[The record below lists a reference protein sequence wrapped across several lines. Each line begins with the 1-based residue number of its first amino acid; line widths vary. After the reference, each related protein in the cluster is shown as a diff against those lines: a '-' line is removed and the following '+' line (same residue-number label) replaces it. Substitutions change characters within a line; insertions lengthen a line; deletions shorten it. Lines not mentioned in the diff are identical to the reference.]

1 MLAAQTLKPIEP
13 YIVSTAPKAA
23 PDKPYS
29 GFPWWVGLVVEPAM
43 EVQSAELLKRV
54 NVHAYLPQFFKSY
67 CRRGGKRYR
76 RACAVLPGILLCPI
90 EMLQIEN
97 RDEILD
103 WGRVVGFVRGAGRMA
118 VFSKTDVECIRRI
131 EARLNMPD
139 NPVDARAKEIKIGAR
154 VRFIDPQEAA
164 LFGELTVFE
173 VASDNRIGVEGEGL
187 FGKTYTTSAEI
198 EVM

>member
-13 YIVSTAPKAA
+13 YIPPAPKSA

-54 NVHAYLPQFFKSY
+54 NVHAYLAQFYKWY

-76 RACAVLPGILLCPI
+76 RACAVIPGILFCPT
-90 EMLQIEN
+90 EMLEIDN

-103 WGRVVGFVRGAGRMA
+103 WGHVMGFVRGAGGMA
-118 VFSKTDVECIRRI
+118 VFSKGDIECIRRI
-131 EARLNMPD
+131 EAKLNMPD
-139 NPVDARAKEIKIGAR
+139 NPVDARGTEIKIGMRA
-154 VRFIDPQEAA
+154 RFIDPQAA
-164 LFGELTVFE
+164 RLFGEGTIFE
-173 VASDNRIGVEGEGL
+173 VASDNRIGVNGEGL

-198 EVM
+198 EVI